1 MPYVHS
7 KPPREERIRNW
18 CDDAIKAINN
28 IILFVEGMDFEAYRA
43 DLRTVSAVERQL
55 FIIAE
60 VIARMPEFA
69 STHESAYQIRGLANR
84 LRHEYDAIDP
94 RFIWEAI
101 SGPPLEE
108 LRAAFI
114 AFSPK

>member
-1 MPYVHS
+1 
-7 KPPREERIRNW
+7 
-18 CDDAIKAINN
+18 
-28 IILFVEGMDFEAYRA
+28 
-43 DLRTVSAVERQL
+43 
-55 FIIAE
+55 
-60 VIARMPEFA
+60 MPEFA

-84 LRHEYDAIDP
+84 LRHEYHAIDP

>member
-1 MPYVHS
+1 MPSVHS
-7 KPPREERIRNW
+7 KPSREERVRNW
-18 CDDAIKAINN
+18 CDDAIKAIDN
-28 IILFVEGMDFEAYRA
+28 ITSFVEGMDFETYRV
-43 DLRTVSAVERQL
+43 DLKTMSAVERQL

-69 STHESAYQIRGLANR
+69 STHESAYKIRGLANR

-94 RFIWEAI
+94 HFIWEAI
-101 SGPPLEE
+101 SGPPLVA
-108 LRAAFI
+108 LRAALI

>member
-1 MPYVHS
+1 MHS
-7 KPPREERIRNW
+7 KPSREERIRNW
-18 CDDAIKAINN
+18 CDDAIKAIER
-28 IILFVEGMDFEAYRA
+28 ITSFIDGMDFETYQA
-43 DLRTVSAVERQL
+43 DIKTISAVERQL

-60 VIARMPEFA
+60 VITRIPEFA
-69 STHESAYQIRGLANR
+69 LTHESAYQVRGLANR

-94 RFIWEAI
+94 RIIWDAV
-101 SGPPLEE
+101 SGQPLAD